1 MLAAIETIQYLGP
14 ARVAAVAGSRVKLEI
29 FDERVWAVMALA
41 APYRPEIDDVVLA
54 ISQADACYV
63 IGVIKGKGK
72 TTLTVPGDL
81 DICAPRG
88 RIELSAA
95 NGVRLKSAEVSIVA
109 DRLEVL
115 ARSAFERFGEVTR
128 WVKGAFQLRA
138 GRVRTHIETEYDIC
152 AERILQRAR
161 KDVKIDGQKIHL
173 G

>member
-1 MLAAIETIQYLGP
+1 
-14 ARVAAVAGSRVKLEI
+14 
-29 FDERVWAVMALA
+29 MALA

-54 ISQADACYV
+54 ISQDGACYV
-63 IGVIKGKGK
+63 IGVIKGKGR
-72 TTLTVPGDL
+72 TTMTVLGDL

-95 NGVRLKSAEVSIVA
+95 NGVRLKSAEVTIVA

-115 ARSAFERFGEVTR
+115 ARSVFERFGEVTR

-138 GRVRTHIETEYDIC
+138 GRVRTRVEEEYDVG
-152 AERILQRAR
+152 ADRILQRAR
-161 KDVKIDGQKIHL
+161 HDVKIDGQKIHL